1 MSYVVTAPDF
11 LACAANDLSALGAAV
26 EVANRTAADSVT
38 SLLTAGAD
46 EVSTGIA
53 ALFSAHG
60 RAYQAASAQV
70 ARYGEGLM
78 RTMSASAE
86 AYLSA
91 ELFNAAQQPLPA
103 ASVRIMVPGAGPLYA
118 PRWLTQLPFAG
129 QIALQGISAPLS
141 VSVLEAYDLL
151 NGVIGQNWFPSSL
164 AQVVSYPASMGIVSG
179 SLWAPTVDQAVA
191 TGRITLNEMITTA
204 VTGGNAPVH
213 VAALS
218 LGTIVANREL
228 AYLATIPSAP
238 PPGTLQF
245 ALFSSP
251 ELGLAAT
258 YLPTGATVPFVG
270 YTVQPLAVSQYD
282 VNVVFGQYD
291 FFGNPPD
298 RPWNLPAVVNSLFG
312 TMYQHNAPSVA
323 SMSNAVQLS
332 SVTNSLGGTVTTYMI
347 PASTLPMLLPLVQ
360 LGVPQP
366 IVTGLN
372 SLLQPIVNAGY
383 SSLTPDA
390 GPYFSGGALVGW
402 PTLS

>member
-11 LACAANDLSALGAAV
+11 LTCAANDLSALREAVDAA
-26 EVANRTAADSVT
+26 NQTAAGFVT
-38 SLLTAGAD
+38 PLLTAGAD
-46 EVSTGIA
+46 EVSTSIA

-60 RAYQAASAQV
+60 RAYQTASAQV
-70 ARYGEGLM
+70 ARYGQGLV
-78 RTMSASAE
+78 RTLQASAE

-91 ELFNAAQQPLPA
+91 ELFNAAQQALPA
-103 ASVRIMVPGAGPLYA
+103 AGVRITVPGAGPLYA
-118 PRWLTQLPFAG
+118 PRWITQLPFAG
-129 QIALQGISAPLS
+129 QIALQGISAPWS
-141 VSVLEAYDLL
+141 VSVLEAYHLL

-164 AQVVSYPASMGIVSG
+164 AQVVDYPASMGIVSG

-191 TGRITLNEMITTA
+191 MGRMTLDEMIMSA

-218 LGTIVANREL
+218 LGAIVANREL
-228 AYLATIPSAP
+228 AYLATLPNAP
-238 PPGTLQF
+238 PPGALQF

-258 YLPTGATVPFVG
+258 YLPTAATVPFVG
-270 YTVQPLAVSQYD
+270 YLVQPLAVSQYD
-282 VNVVFGQYD
+282 VSVVFGQYD

-312 TMYQHNAPSVA
+312 TAYQHNAPSVA

-347 PASTLPMLLPLVQ
+347 PSQTLPLLLPLVQ

-366 IVTGLN
+366 IVSGLN
-372 SLLQPIVNAGY
+372 SLLQPIIDAGY
-383 SSLTPDA
+383 SSLTPNG